1 MALLGAQLVITLVM
15 VSVIQKLSPHF
26 SLAKWFL
33 CSTGLIRYLHPTDS
47 QLKTLAGVPKQ
58 KPKKDHRGHIKHNPD
73 DKSNT
78 FHIPRN
84 LDIQLETAKISEYDL
99 LQLRYYTEYQWLVDF
114 SLYAGIVYVLS
125 EVYHYYFPLKEE
137 VNLSMMWC
145 FLVVFFC
152 FKLLTSLTIQY
163 FRSDESIGERSTC
176 IVTGFTYLLISMM
189 ILIVDE
195 NTLETGL
202 EKAYQSFNE
211 SASMF
216 MEGQGVNTSG
226 PASKIIVKF
235 CIAVSCGMVGA
246 IFTFPGL
253 RMARMQ
259 WDSLKYCKENKKM
272 QILLN
277 ISFALPFILVLL
289 WVRPLSKDYLTGRTF
304 GSMTEP
310 LLTENAFDAIRLVLV
325 VVAVIMRFSLMPVYL
340 QAYLNLA
347 YDRLEEQK
355 KEAGRITNVE
365 LQKKV
370 ASIFYYLCVVT
381 LQYVAPIIM
390 CLYFALMYKTLGG
403 YKWTDL
409 YKTVVPIDECPID
422 AYMPDEQQPNIV
434 NDDFASII
442 GDVDEAAP
450 ESLLNT
456 AKLSLDGLKAIFTTD
471 VYRGLFGFA
480 TWWSCFVWFA
490 ASSLGMVY
498 QSYFTKF

>member
-1 MALLGAQLVITLVM
+1 M
-15 VSVIQKLSPHF
+15 VSVIQKLSPHY

-33 CSTGLIRYLHPTDS
+33 CSTGLIRYLHPSDS
-47 QLKTLAGVPKQ
+47 ELKILAGVPKSVQ
-58 KPKKDHRGHIKHNPD
+58 KPKKDNRNKGHHAD

-84 LDIQLETAKISEYDL
+84 LDIQLETTKISPFDVVH
-99 LQLRYYTEYQWLVDF
+99 LRYYTEYQWLVDF
-114 SLYAGIVYVLS
+114 SLYAGIVYILS
-125 EVYHYYFPLKEE
+125 EIYHFYFPIKDEI
-137 VNLSMMWC
+137 NLSMMWC
-145 FLVVFFC
+145 LLVIFFS

-176 IVTGFTYLLISMM
+176 IVTGLTYLLISMI

-202 EKAYQSFNE
+202 EQAYTSFNR
-211 SASMF
+211 SASNF
-216 MEGQGVNTSG
+216 LEGQGVSSSG

-235 CIAVSCGMVGA
+235 CIAVSCGIVGA

-253 RMARMQ
+253 RMARMH
-259 WDSLKYCKENKKM
+259 WDSLKYCKENKIM
-272 QILLN
+272 QLLLN
-277 ISFALPFILVLL
+277 VSFALPFILVIL
-289 WVRPLSKDYLTGRTF
+289 WVKPLSRDYLTGRVF
-304 GSMTEP
+304 SGMSGP
-310 LLTENAFDAIRLVLV
+310 LLTPNSFDTIRLLLV
-325 VVAVIMRFSLMPVYL
+325 VFAVILRFSLMPVYL

-347 YDRLEEQK
+347 YDRIQDMK

-365 LQKKV
+365 LQKKI

-390 CLYFALMYKTLGG
+390 CMYFALMYKTLGG

-409 YKTVVPIDECPID
+409 YRTAVLPDDECSATEFDSP
-422 AYMPDEQQPNIV
+422 V
-434 NDDFASII
+434 
-442 GDVDEAAP
+442 VDEVMDDADI
-450 ESLLNT
+450 LTT
-456 AKLSLDGLKAIFTTD
+456 AKMSLKGLKSVFTTE

-498 QSYFTKF
+498 QSYFSKV